1 MDELR
6 VRGLALSCI
15 VGINPHERVAE
26 QPLRLD
32 LTLGLD
38 TREASRTGKI
48 SRTVHYGD
56 VAEQVASLLRF
67 RRYRLLEGAAE
78 EVAWM
83 LLGIYSRLEW
93 VKVRVEKPRALEGLA
108 EAASLTIRRERADL
122 SQVEC
127 NDLTRSSLSSA
138 ASPHALGVFVA
149 TSEAELSILNLAPGQ
164 PLPRPQTPARGLVWV
179 LAGTLH
185 AGDKVTVAGKH
196 FCQELGSSWPEITSG
211 AERTRVF
218 LCHTPLDHG

>member
-1 MDELR
+1 MDELSIH
-6 VRGLALSCI
+6 GLALSCI

-32 LTLGLD
+32 VTLGLN

-78 EVAWM
+78 EVSWM

-108 EAASLTIRRERADL
+108 QAASLTIVRERADF
-122 SQVEC
+122 SEVQC
-127 NDLTRSSLSSA
+127 SDLARSSFSTSDSSRA
-138 ASPHALGVFVA
+138 AGVFVA
-149 TSEAELSILNLAPGQ
+149 TSEAELAILSLSPGQ
-164 PLPRPQTPARGLVWV
+164 PLPRNETSARGLVWV
-179 LAGTLH
+179 LGGALH
-185 AGDKVTVAGKH
+185 AGDEVFAAGKH
-196 FCQELGSSWPEITSG
+196 FCQEPGNSWPEITSS

-218 LCHTPLDHG
+218 LCHTHVDHA